1 MLSILNAD
9 VDEVKKAYTQT
20 YGKENGNIVD
30 LYNFF
35 KKNV

>member
-1 MLSILNAD
+1 MLSIHSAD
-9 VDEVKKAYTQT
+9 VDEVKKT
-20 YGKENGNIVD
+20 YAQIYGRENTNIVD